1 MCFPTIIDSSCK
13 SLTERQQKN
22 IQTLETK
29 QYTTNN
35 SYVKNEISR
44 KIIENIKLSRN
55 ENTVYKNLQ
64 VTEKAVMRGRFIAL
78 NVHIRKEEKF

>member
-22 IQTLETK
+22 IQTLEAK
-29 QYTTNN
+29 QYATNN

-55 ENTVYKNLQ
+55 ENTAYKNLQ
-64 VTEKAVMRGRFIAL
+64 VTDKAVMRGRFIAL